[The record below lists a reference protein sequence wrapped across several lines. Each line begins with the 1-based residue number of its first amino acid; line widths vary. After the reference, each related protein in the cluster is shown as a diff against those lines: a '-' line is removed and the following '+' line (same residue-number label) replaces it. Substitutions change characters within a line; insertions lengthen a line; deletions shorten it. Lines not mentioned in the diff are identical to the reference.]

1 MLEFDVEIESD
12 DAMAE
17 PDFATLFARPLT
29 QWGMRGDP
37 PLWRAMARAVKG
49 RPLPQ
54 AFWDVRSQVEGE
66 FEHIT
71 GHPLTDSA
79 EPFLVR
85 DFVIGSGMS
94 DGMVL
99 PVFWVRTAIPIL
111 IDRWAMLHA
120 ERSHAPAAHGHVS
133 PSVHDGASQH

>member
-49 RPLPQ
+49 RPFPHE
-54 AFWDVRSQVEGE
+54 FWDVRSQVESE

-79 EPFLVR
+79 TPFLVR
-85 DFVIGSGMS
+85 EFVNGSGMS

-111 IDRWAMLHA
+111 IDRWATVHTDRA
-120 ERSHAPAAHGHVS
+120 HAPATHGHS
-133 PSVHDGASQH
+133 GSTVHDGLSRP